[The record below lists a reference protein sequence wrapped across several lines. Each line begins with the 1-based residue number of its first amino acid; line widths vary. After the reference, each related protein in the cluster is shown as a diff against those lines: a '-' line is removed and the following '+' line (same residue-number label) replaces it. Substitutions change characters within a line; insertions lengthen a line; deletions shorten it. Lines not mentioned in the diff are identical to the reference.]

1 MAVTELT
8 AADPWG
14 LGARVDRLGDL
25 WPWLSGAAILAVAAL
40 TGSVEAFGLTLGVL
54 AAAQRRGVVTA
65 ATYDG
70 TADDAALTFL
80 DEL

>member
-1 MAVTELT
+1 MAPAGT
-8 AADPWG
+8 ALAAPDP
-14 LGARVDRLGDL
+14 RIV
-25 WPWLSGAAILAVAAL
+25 
-40 TGSVEAFGLTLGVL
+40 

-80 DEL
+80 DELLKLRCARMGS

>member
-1 MAVTELT
+1 
-8 AADPWG
+8 
-14 LGARVDRLGDL
+14 
-25 WPWLSGAAILAVAAL
+25 VAAL